1 MTVTT
6 TFILASPEDP
16 PKAYNMSDQ
25 SRNKKTDWIST
36 LSLKT
41 TRLGA
46 IRPTANNLKQLIS
59 HHPALVGAIRFDEFA
74 GRIIATRPISGAGV
88 GRYPR
93 PWDDRDSA
101 DLQIMLDA
109 DVDIEPTSIDAI
121 DRAVDAV
128 AREPQNR
135 GNDIVSALIDLAE
148 DATVRDDAPFRRI
161 LAAMHVDEPGGI
173 AAAMLRRWMTG
184 AAARAIEPGVKF
196 DSMLILVGARHGSG
210 KSTFCHDLVASI
222 ASPRYFA
229 DSPASISSKE
239 AIILMRDAW
248 VWEWSELDNING
260 ATLERVK
267 AFLSSAVDEYREPYG
282 RRCVQAPRHT
292 AVIGTT
298 NHDDILRD
306 STGSRRFWVV
316 KTCARGQAKFSP
328 ISAEM
333 IRAAWAVAAADV
345 IEYLDGDRSEM
356 PPWVM
361 PADEE
366 HAAADI
372 AQEVTVADP
381 WVELIVAKIDGSDI
395 DDIRHGFAPETIYDW
410 LGIAPADQTLSTSQ
424 RVGRAMAAIG
434 YRLRGQRCRGSARY
448 VSALR
453 DDCSRR

>member
-1 MTVTT
+1 
-6 TFILASPEDP
+6 
-16 PKAYNMSDQ
+16 MSDQ
-25 SRNKKTDWIST
+25 SRNKKTDWLST
-36 LSLKT
+36 MSLKT
-41 TRLGA
+41 TRLGS

-59 HHPALVGAIRFDEFA
+59 HHPELAGAIRFDEFA

-109 DVDIEPTSIDAI
+109 DVNIEPTSIDAI

-135 GNDIVSALIDLAE
+135 GNDIVSALLDLAE

-248 VWEWSELDNING
+248 IWEWSELDNLAG

-267 AFLSSAVDEYREPYG
+267 SFLSSAVDEYREPYG

-292 AVIGTT
+292 AIIGTT
-298 NHDDILRD
+298 NHEDILRD

-316 KTCARGQAKFSP
+316 KTCARGQARFTP
-328 ISAEM
+328 ISAAM
-333 IRAAWAVAAADV
+333 ICDAWAVAAADV
-345 IEYLDGDRSEM
+345 VAYLDGDRAGL

-361 PADEE
+361 PAEE
-366 HAAADI
+366 EAAAARI
-372 AQEVTVADP
+372 AKEVTVADP
-381 WVELIVAKIDGSDI
+381 WVDIITARIDASSI
-395 DDIRHGFAPETIYDW
+395 DEIRQGFSPETVYSW
-410 LGIAPADQTLSTSQ
+410 LGLAPADQTLTTSQ
-424 RVGRAMAAIG
+424 RVGRAMASIG

-453 DDCSRR
+453 DDCLRR